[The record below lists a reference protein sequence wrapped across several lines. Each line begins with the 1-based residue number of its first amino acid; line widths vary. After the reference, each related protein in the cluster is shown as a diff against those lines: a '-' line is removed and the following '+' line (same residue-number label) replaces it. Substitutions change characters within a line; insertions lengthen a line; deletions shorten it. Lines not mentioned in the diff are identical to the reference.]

1 MLTIDAYHRPATLE
15 LALELLTEG
24 RTIVAG
30 GTDLLVNPRY
40 MVGVTEVVDLG
51 ELPLDFVEE
60 EAGLIRVGANTTMA
74 TVASSPALRRLAD
87 GIVSRGAAVCGSP
100 NIRNMAT
107 LVGNVAAALPSADT
121 PPPLLA
127 LDAQVVLRSAAGTRR
142 LALEEFFLGPASS
155 ARQLDELVES
165 VEIPRPAPGTRGGF
179 YKVGRTA
186 DDIAIVNGA
195 AALGLEHG
203 RISFA
208 RVVVG
213 AAAPVPLRLAAAER
227 YLLGREPTEPII
239 AEAGRLAALAVNP
252 ITDQRATADHRRHL
266 AEVCATR
273 ALRQAAGLAPHGAEL
288 DHA

>member
-15 LALELLTEG
+15 LALQLLTEG

-40 MVGVTEVVDLG
+40 MVGVTELVDLG
-51 ELPLDFVEE
+51 ELPLTLVE
-60 EAGLIRVGANTTMA
+60 ADASLIRIGANVTMA
-74 TVASSPALRRLAD
+74 KVASSPALRELAD

-127 LDAQVVLRSAAGTRR
+127 LDARVVLRSRGATRR
-142 LALEEFFLGPASS
+142 MALEDFFLGPASS
-155 ARQLDELVES
+155 ARRPDELIES
-165 VEIPRPAPGTRGGF
+165 VEIPRPPSGTRGGF

-195 AALGLEHG
+195 ATLCVEQG
-203 RISFA
+203 RITFA

-213 AAAPVPLRLAAAER
+213 AVAPVPLRIGAAER
-227 YLLGREPTEPII
+227 HLLGREPSEEVIT
-239 AEAGRLAALAVNP
+239 EAGRLAAMAVNP
-252 ITDQRATADHRRHL
+252 ISDQRATAEHRRHL
-266 AEVCATR
+266 AGVCATR
-273 ALRQAAGLAPHGAEL
+273 ALRQAGGLAPHGAEL
-288 DHA
+288 EHA